1 MLLVNREVLN
11 SAFKNFSESKLLVV
25 GDIMIDSY
33 LWGNVNRISPE
44 APVPVVS
51 CYKRESRLGGAANVA
66 LNIASL
72 GAKPILL
79 SVVGDDTYGRVFCDL
94 AEESGINCEG
104 VVVDHSRPSTV
115 KTRIIS
121 GGQQLLRVDDE
132 IDTYVSDDI
141 HMKMVERAKSILST
155 QDIDAVILEDY
166 DKGVLSSSFIESIVK
181 LCEEKQ
187 IPVLVDPK
195 SRNYQHFKSVTV
207 FKPNFK
213 EFCDGLGV
221 VVAKDDFEKLIELGN
236 HYRNLQD
243 IDYLFLTLS
252 ENGVL
257 LIGEESHHFTAYKRD
272 VADVSGAGDTVISV
286 MAVAMAAG
294 LSIDSCAHLA
304 NIAGGMVCEK
314 VGVVPI
320 DKNDLFHEACSI
332 FGI

>member
-1 MLLVNREVLN
+1 MNREILN
-11 SAFKNFSESKLLVV
+11 TAFKNFTESRLLVV
-25 GDIMIDSY
+25 GDVMIDSY
-33 LWGNVNRISPE
+33 LWGEVNRISPE

-72 GAKPILL
+72 GAKPVLL

-94 AEESGINCEG
+94 AEEHGIDCAG

-132 IDTYVSDDI
+132 IDSYVSDEV
-141 HMKMVERAKSILST
+141 HQKMLVKADEILT
-155 QDIDAVILEDY
+155 GGAIDAVILEDY
-166 DKGVLSSSFIESIVK
+166 DKGVLSSAFIEQVVAM
-181 LCEEKQ
+181 CDAKQ

-195 SRNYQHFKSVTV
+195 RRNYQYFQSVTV

-213 EFCDGLGV
+213 EFCDGLNV
-221 VVAKDDFEKLIELGN
+221 VVAKDNFEKLIELGN
-236 HYRNLQD
+236 TYRKKQN

-257 LIGEESHHFTAYKRD
+257 LIGDDSAHFTAYKRD

-286 MAVAMAAG
+286 MSVAMAAG
-294 LSIDSCAHLA
+294 LKVADCAHLA

-320 DKNDLFHEACSI
+320 DKNDLFHEACAL

>member
-1 MLLVNREVLN
+1 MNREILN
-11 SAFKNFSESKLLVV
+11 TAFKSFNNSRLLVV
-25 GDIMIDSY
+25 GDVMIDSY
-33 LWGNVNRISPE
+33 LWGDVNRISPE

-72 GAKPILL
+72 GATPILL
-79 SVVGDDTYGRVFCDL
+79 SVVGDDTYGRIFCDL
-94 AEESGINCEG
+94 AKESGIDCAG
-104 VVVDHSRPSTV
+104 VVIDDSRPSTV

-132 IDTYVSDDI
+132 VDAYVSDAV
-141 HMKMVERAKSILST
+141 HSEMLVRAETIIDD
-155 QDIDAVILEDY
+155 QQIDAVILEDY
-166 DKGVLSSSFIESIVK
+166 DKGVLSASFIEAIVA
-181 LCEEKQ
+181 LCNSKN

-195 SRNYQHFKSVTV
+195 RRNYKHFKAITV

-213 EFCDGLGV
+213 EFCEGINV
-221 VVAKDDFEKLIELGN
+221 VVAKDDFKRLIDLGN
-236 HYRNLQD
+236 KYRKDQN
-243 IDYLFLTLS
+243 IEYLFLTLS

-257 LIGEESHHFTAYKRD
+257 IIGEETHHFTAYKRD

-286 MAVAMAAG
+286 MSVAMAAG
-294 LSIDSCAHLA
+294 LDVADCAHLA

-320 DKNDLFHEACSI
+320 DKNYLFHEACSI